1 MLFRSLLALEAGFRH
16 LDPQY
21 RRIPGSLTH
30 TEHHRKL
37 VSVIFQSNNSE
48 AIADLLH
55 AWTSIGRSH
64 GPAHKLLRI
73 CTGHLVDLHN
83 RVDFS
88 SRLRRLVIRSVE
100 LIGHEG
106 FKEGGME
113 RFIEL
118 LNNLDVGVE
127 DMDSYFKWA
136 LILLATVQSSE
147 GARGLSTHSWELLA
161 EFTALHPWAFG
172 EAGFRST
179 ESVPELGEERQELS
193 SASSPLTFVYDIM
206 RWGAKG

>member
-1 MLFRSLLALEAGFRH
+1 
-16 LDPQY
+16 
-21 RRIPGSLTH
+21 
-30 TEHHRKL
+30 
-37 VSVIFQSNNSE
+37 
-48 AIADLLH
+48 
-55 AWTSIGRSH
+55 
-64 GPAHKLLRI
+64 
-73 CTGHLVDLHN
+73 
-83 RVDFS
+83 
-88 SRLRRLVIRSVE
+88 
-100 LIGHEG
+100 
-106 FKEGGME
+106 ME

-193 SASSPLTFVYDIM
+193 SASSPLTFVYDII